1 MRSYTQLVRHPGN
14 AALFKAIELSL
25 VSTGRGVPLHLHAE
39 GLRGTGKTTI
49 LRSARAVLP
58 KIVRVKGCLYNCD
71 PARPHCPEHRGLSAD
86 QLAAIGVETV
96 DMPFCEISHSAKVG
110 TVAGSIDLARITD
123 RENPLAAML
132 PGSIPRAHRGI
143 ILVDEINRLADTSPE
158 LADILLDAMGTKPGR
173 IQIEETGLPTVE
185 MPVVASVW
193 AASNPDEDPGPL
205 ENIRRQLSDRFD
217 LVVNMARPARA
228 TVVRDILTPAE
239 AGPAADGDVASTRSR
254 LEEKV
259 AAPAARLPDAVKQ
272 VIADLYVNFG
282 LESLRA
288 VEALGLAACVSAI
301 LDGRNEATTGDLT
314 AVAQMVLQHR
324 VDLSTLGQTVEYL
337 EERAAGREARL
348 SPGNVAGA
356 QVTAAYAA
364 AMANAMAQPSPAE
377 RGADTGATA
386 DSPATDPATDQ
397 PSADQPAPKA
407 PEQGADQD
415 QKLPGRDDWGI
426 QWHKL
431 FAKWRERLA
440 GQTGG
445 TGDGRGTPNPSGRRP
460 DRQAPGGGS
469 PAPGGRSATSSGQ
482 SEQTGGAASGDPIPG
497 GAGSMSGGGPPA
509 ASPIPARPLVELPPR
524 DIVGGERW
532 RKKWL

>member
-1 MRSYTQLVRHPGN
+1 MKSYSQLIRHPGN
-14 AALFKAIELSL
+14 DSLFKAIELSL

-49 LRSARAVLP
+49 LRSARAILP

-71 PARPHCPEHRGLSAD
+71 PARPHCPEHRALSAE
-86 QLAAIGVETV
+86 QLTAIGVETV
-96 DMPFCEISHSAKVG
+96 DMPFREISHSAKVG
-110 TVAGSIDLARITD
+110 TVAGSIDLGRITD

-132 PGSIPRAHRGI
+132 PGTIPRAHRGV

-158 LADILLDAMGTKPGR
+158 LADILLDVMGTKPGR

-185 MPVVASVW
+185 MPVVASIW

-239 AGPAADGDVASTRSR
+239 PAPAAADGESASMRQR
-254 LEEKV
+254 LEERII
-259 AAPAARLPDAVKQ
+259 APTAVLTESVKQ

-288 VEALGLAACVSAI
+288 VEALSLAACVSAI
-301 LDGRNEATTGDLT
+301 LDGRGEATSADLT

-324 VDLSTLGQTVEYL
+324 VDLSTLGQTIEYL
-337 EERAAGREARL
+337 EERAAGREARMA
-348 SPGNVAGA
+348 SGAVAAA
-356 QVTAAYAA
+356 QASAAYAA
-364 AMANAMAQPSPAE
+364 AMAKAAAQRGPAD
-377 RGADTGATA
+377 RGADGADAADVPAA
-386 DSPATDPATDQ
+386 DSA
-397 PSADQPAPKA
+397 ADQPAAQAGNQGHGPEPKT
-407 PEQGADQD
+407 E
-415 QKLPGRDDWGI
+415 RTEWGI

-440 GQTGG
+440 NAAGATGE
-445 TGDGRGTPNPSGRRP
+445 GRAPVDASGRRT
-460 DRQAPGGGS
+460 DRQAAGGGS
-469 PAPGGRSATSSGQ
+469 PARGGRSTTGAGHGD
-482 SEQTGGAASGDPIPG
+482 EAGGATAGEPLAG
-497 GAGSMSGGGPPA
+497 GAGGMTGGGTPM
-509 ASPIPARPLVELPPR
+509 ASPITARPLVELPPR
-524 DIVGGERW
+524 DIVGGEPW

>member
-1 MRSYTQLVRHPGN
+1 MRSYSQLIRHPGN
-14 AALFKAIELSL
+14 ASLFKAIELSL

-49 LRSARAVLP
+49 LRSARAILP

-71 PARPHCPEHRGLSAD
+71 PARPHCPEHRGLSAE

-132 PGSIPRAHRGI
+132 PGTIPRAHRGI

-158 LADILLDAMGTKPGR
+158 LADILLDVMGTKPGR
-173 IQIEETGLPTVE
+173 MQIEETGLPTVE

-239 AGPAADGDVASTRSR
+239 PAPAAADGESASTRQR
-254 LEEKV
+254 LEEKIV
-259 AAPAARLPDAVKQ
+259 APPAVLTEGVKQ

-301 LDGRNEATTGDLT
+301 LDGRNEATSADLT

-324 VDLSTLGQTVEYL
+324 VDLSTLGQTIEYL
-337 EERAAGREARL
+337 EERAAGREARMA
-348 SPGNVAGA
+348 SGAVAAA
-356 QVTAAYAA
+356 QATAAYAA
-364 AMANAMAQPSPAE
+364 AMANAAAQRAPAD
-377 RGADTGATA
+377 RGADGGDAA
-386 DSPATDPATDQ
+386 DVLAADPAAD
-397 PSADQPAPKA
+397 PAADQPVAKAENQGTGPEPKT
-407 PEQGADQD
+407 E
-415 QKLPGRDDWGI
+415 RTDWGI

-440 GQTGG
+440 NAGGATGEGQTPV
-445 TGDGRGTPNPSGRRP
+445 DASDRRT
-460 DRQAPGGGS
+460 DRQAAGGGS
-469 PAPGGRSATSSGQ
+469 PVRGGRSTTGAGQ
-482 SEQTGGAASGDPIPG
+482 GEQAGSAAAGDPLAG
-497 GAGSMSGGGPPA
+497 GAGGVDGGGTPM
-509 ASPIPARPLVELPPR
+509 ASPIPARPLVELPSR
-524 DIVGGERW
+524 DIVGGEPW